1 MKHNIKIF
9 SLFARLSFKTIFQGR
24 FGAWL
29 FLAGKILRFG
39 FFLVF
44 ISVLFGKTKLIKG
57 YSLEQ
62 VIIFFLTYN
71 LIDTIAQ
78 ALFRE
83 VYRFRPLVLFG
94 GFDLV
99 LTKPY
104 HPFLRVLLGGI
115 DFLDIFLIVPY
126 AGLIIFFA
134 SKIPALHPLSSILYL
149 LFIFNSILIATA
161 FHIAVLALGIMTT
174 NVDHTILIYRDLT
187 SLGRFPID
195 IYQSPLREIFTYIL
209 PVAVIMTFPVK
220 ALFGLLNPFFIAWS
234 FLVSLL
240 LCFLS
245 IKLWNYA
252 LKRYQSYGG

>member
-1 MKHNIKIF
+1 MRHNIKIF
-9 SLFARLSFKTIFQGR
+9 YLFARLSFKTIFQGR

-29 FLAGKILRFG
+29 FLAGKLLRFA
-39 FFLVF
+39 FFIVF

-104 HPFLRVLLGGI
+104 HPFLRILLGGI
-115 DFLDIFLIVPY
+115 DFLDIFLIIPY
-126 AGLIIFFA
+126 GALIIFFA
-134 SKIPALHPLSSILYL
+134 SKIPNLHPLSSILYL

-174 NVDHTILIYRDLT
+174 NVDHMILIYRDLT
-187 SLGRFPID
+187 ALGRFPID
-195 IYQSPLREIFTYIL
+195 IYRSPLREIFTYIL
-209 PVAVIMTFPVK
+209 PVAVIMTFPGK
-220 ALFGLLNPFFIAWS
+220 ALFGLLNPFFIVWS

-245 IKLWNYA
+245 LRLWNFA
-252 LKRYQSYGG
+252 LKKYQSYGG